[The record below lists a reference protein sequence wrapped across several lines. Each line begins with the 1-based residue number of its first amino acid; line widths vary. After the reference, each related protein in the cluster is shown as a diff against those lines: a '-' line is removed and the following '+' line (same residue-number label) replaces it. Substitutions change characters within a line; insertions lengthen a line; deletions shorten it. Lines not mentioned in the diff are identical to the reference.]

1 MFADVD
7 ANNFFG
13 PAFGQ
18 FNCGVAIAAAKVDHD
33 FIFRLFPN
41 ALAEQL
47 FQFAD
52 TTIRTAVAITRFSVG
67 TEPAK
72 QAVPKISSNHT
83 HAKTQARA
91 VARML
96 SSTLSKPANVLSPS
110 INRRN
115 HISRLTRDHNLSEW
129 FASPR

>member
-7 ANNFFG
+7 SDNFSC
-13 PAFGQ
+13 PSFGQ
-18 FNCGVAIAAAKVDHD
+18 FDRLDSITAAKVDHNH
-33 FIFRLFPN
+33 IFRLFPN

-52 TTIRTAVAITRFSVG
+52 TMIRTAVAITRFSVG

-72 QAVPKISSNHT
+72 QAVPKSSTNYT
-83 HAKTQARA
+83 HRTQARA
-91 VARML
+91 VARIL
-96 SSTLSKPANVLSPS
+96 SSALSKLPDMFSPS

-115 HISRLTRDHNLSEW
+115 HISRFTRDHNLSEW
-129 FASPR
+129 FASSR

>member
-1 MFADVD
+1 MFADVESDNFSCPSFGHFDCLD
-7 ANNFFG
+7 A
-13 PAFGQ
+13 
-18 FNCGVAIAAAKVDHD
+18 ITAAKVDHNL
-33 FIFRLFPN
+33 IFRLFPN

-52 TTIRTAVAITRFSVG
+52 TMIRTAVAITRFSVG

-83 HAKTQARA
+83 HATTQARA

-96 SSTLSKPANVLSPS
+96 SSALSKPANVLSPS

-115 HISRLTRDHNLSEW
+115 HISRLTRDHNLS
-129 FASPR
+129 